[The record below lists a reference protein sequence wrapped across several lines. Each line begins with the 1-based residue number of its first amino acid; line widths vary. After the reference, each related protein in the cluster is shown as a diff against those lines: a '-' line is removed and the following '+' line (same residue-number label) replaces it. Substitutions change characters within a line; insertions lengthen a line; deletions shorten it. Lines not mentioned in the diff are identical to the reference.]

1 MKKAQRVNI
10 SFCTDCLDGDLND
23 TDIFSSIKTAYRKL
37 VKMAKENGIPVEPSV
52 VLNSKPLFRFSQSP
66 ELSHLEQYLY
76 AYPYKTY
83 NEKTKD
89 ISLFL
94 QSIYLPKLKLVPG
107 TLYGFA
113 GTGECATGRLPC
125 YRKP

>member
-1 MKKAQRVNI
+1 
-10 SFCTDCLDGDLND
+10 
-23 TDIFSSIKTAYRKL
+23 
-37 VKMAKENGIPVEPSV
+37 MAKENGIPVEPSV

-89 ISLFL
+89 ISLFSSVNIFAEVEACARDIVRL
-94 QSIYLPKLKLVPG
+94 CRDRGMRYREIAVVTGNLDGYEKLIEAVFSE
-107 TLYGFA
+107 YGIHA
-113 GTGECATGRLPC
+113 LLTGKWT
-125 YRKP
+125 

>member
-66 ELSHLEQYLY
+66 ELSILNSIFTHIRIKHTMKKPRI
-76 AYPYKTY
+76 YP
-83 NEKTKD
+83 
-89 ISLFL
+89 SFL

-113 GTGECATGRLPC
+113 GTGECATGRCRC

>member
-1 MKKAQRVNI
+1 
-10 SFCTDCLDGDLND
+10 
-23 TDIFSSIKTAYRKL
+23 
-37 VKMAKENGIPVEPSV
+37 MAKENGIPVEPSV

-89 ISLFL
+89 ISLF
-94 QSIYLPKLKLVPG
+94 SSVNI
-107 TLYGFA
+107 FA
-113 GTGECATGRLPC
+113 EVEACARDIVRLCRTGECATGRLPLLPETLTAMKSLSKLFFRIRNSML
-125 YRKP
+125 Y